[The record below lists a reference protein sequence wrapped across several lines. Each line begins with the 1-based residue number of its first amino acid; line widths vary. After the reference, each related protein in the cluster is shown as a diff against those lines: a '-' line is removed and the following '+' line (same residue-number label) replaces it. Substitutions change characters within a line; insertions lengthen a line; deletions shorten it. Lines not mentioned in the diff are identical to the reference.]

1 MGKRAIFVDRDGTL
15 VEEVDFLSKPED
27 LRIFPFTGEAIRL
40 LKDAGYLVIVVSNQ
54 SGVGRRFFEDSA
66 VYEIHE
72 DMQSRLDGQLDGLYF
87 CPHLPDAGCECRKPE
102 IGMIK
107 AAVEDFEIELT
118 GSWIVGDKEIDMETG
133 FRAGLFTAMVR
144 TGYGEDHSVSIKKKP
159 ILIADNFLDAARQ
172 IVSMTNGEASENG
185 QESLPKSSSSR
196 TISSSPK

>member
-15 VEEVDFLSKPED
+15 VEEVDFLSRTED
-27 LRIFPFTGEAIRL
+27 LRIYPFTGEAVRL

-66 VYEIHE
+66 VYAIHE
-72 DMQSRLDGQLDGLYF
+72 DMQRQLDGQLDGLYF

-102 IGMIK
+102 VGMIK
-107 AAVEDFEIELT
+107 AAIEDLDIELA

-133 FRAGLFTAMVR
+133 FRAGLFTALVR
-144 TGYGEDHSVSIKKKP
+144 TGYGDEHSVSIKKQP
-159 ILIADNFLDAARQ
+159 VLIADNFLDAAHQ
-172 IVSMTNGEASENG
+172 IVAMTNGETSETG